1 MNMDFKVLTF
11 IFSVSQVNQLIGV
24 GVPVNFFDTQ
34 DTQNTP
40 LHWVASFGDV
50 NTAECLCGK
59 IHIP

>member
-1 MNMDFKVLTF
+1 M
-11 IFSVSQVNQLIGV
+11 
-24 GVPVNFFDTQ
+24 PVNFFDTQ

-59 IHIP
+59 IYLSPYSAVEDNSR